1 MSKRNSSASFTG
13 ILFFA
18 GLLIFPA
25 IGKSY
30 NLTAVNGMQAFQGSA
45 EARELFCGGRSGIQ
59 ADIRAL
65 HQESADGRTIRQK
78 TDG

>member
-45 EARELFCGGRSGIQ
+45 AARELLGNLYMISPQSREEMMSRVRDWAKQ
-59 ADIRAL
+59 QTR
-65 HQESADGRTIRQK
+65 
-78 TDG
+78 